1 MKQREFVELSK
12 KKVEALNLGNSD
24 AEEAWRDGYLY
35 AISKI
40 EEIFAKKDNDEACF
54 LIEEMITD
62 TAFLDQFE

>member
-54 LIEEMITD
+54 L
-62 TAFLDQFE
+62 LDQFE